1 MLKRLVILAA
11 MALALSPAAGCAQVS
26 GAIGKAVPAV
36 ATQATKGS
44 TIDEKALIAAE
55 TAYNVPAQAYVAANR
70 RGLLSAELKAIIK
83 PKMIMAKSALDIARE
98 AYRVGDAATLADQV
112 RAVQRLASEARALIP
127 PS

>member
-11 MALALSPAAGCAQVS
+11 MALALSPAAGCAQAAS
-26 GAIGKAVPAV
+26 IAGKAIPAV
-36 ATQATKGS
+36 ATAATKGS
-44 TIDEKALIAAE
+44 VIDEKALIAAE

-70 RGLLSAELKAIIK
+70 AGLLTPQLKAVLK
-83 PKMIMAKSALDIARE
+83 PKLVMAKGALDIARE

-112 RAVQRLASEARALIP
+112 RAVQRLAAEAKALIP